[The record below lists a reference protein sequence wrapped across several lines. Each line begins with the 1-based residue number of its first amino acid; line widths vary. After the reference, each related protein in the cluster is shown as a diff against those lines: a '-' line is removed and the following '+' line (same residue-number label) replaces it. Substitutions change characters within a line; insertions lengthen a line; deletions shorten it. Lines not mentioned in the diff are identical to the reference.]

1 MLNCKEYEKAKDTN
15 DPAHFNISS
24 HPKNITTK
32 RGTRRKYIEVPTSVR
47 NGVFSDTRDRE
58 KVLEAQKALEADR
71 KDSETLMAA
80 EYIKREISIK

>member
-32 RGTRRKYIEVPTSVR
+32 RGTRRKDIEVPTSVR
-47 NGVFSDTRDRE
+47 NGYFQTPERGKKFWRH
-58 KVLEAQKALEADR
+58 R
-71 KDSETLMAA
+71 
-80 EYIKREISIK
+80 RP